1 MLRLKNMSNSKI
13 ENQNETNGT
22 IEVVEERKES
32 AGESKSVSQLAKE
45 GVFYNVVVRLGNTF
59 TQFIGGI
66 ILVRLLEPNDFGLL
80 QLGWLIIGF
89 ATKFGE
95 FGFNMGLIQ
104 RNKEVRS
111 EHVNTLF
118 VLDLS
123 FKVTLWL
130 ITLIC
135 TPWLTDF
142 FHEPR
147 LSTFLPVFSFYMVL
161 ECFSTSPITMLQ
173 RNMNF
178 KAYSQ
183 VLAIDRTV
191 QLAGALTFAAL
202 GFGVWCFVIGEFLGL
217 IWSSIRAIQLSGW
230 RPRLQYDREA
240 GKELFSY
247 GNWVFL
253 RNLFRYLSDNVDHLI
268 IGRVLD
274 SQQLGFYTKAFDLMK
289 TPRKRITR
297 SLSAVVFPAFA
308 KVQNQPNKVK
318 RGFEKLVLSVSLVA
332 YPIQVAMLMAA
343 PAFVY
348 VVMGEKWA
356 PTITCIQIM
365 CVAGILRALDPFL
378 NSVITT
384 SGFVRHSALRR
395 FIEFAILAAAVYIGV
410 RWGINGV
417 SAAVTI
423 TSIIVMV
430 LMINLIR
437 RVSLIGWREYFAP
450 QWPAILAS
458 VFMALAMW
466 GVNVGLENYIGKHSL
481 LMLIVSTAIG
491 FAVYVGVL
499 LLWRPKRVMNLYQ
512 ELAGDAKSVVA
523 KGKKKIADLKRR
535 LGFGKETVA

>member
-1 MLRLKNMSNSKI
+1 LHELKNMPNAKV
-13 ENQNETNGT
+13 ENDATTETS
-22 IEVVEERKES
+22 EAVAEPAKERATEN
-32 AGESKSVSQLAKE
+32 KSVSRLAKE
-45 GVFYNVVVRLGNTF
+45 GVFYNVIVRLGNTF
-59 TQFIGGI
+59 TQAVGGI
-66 ILVRLLEPNDFGLL
+66 VLLRLLDPVDFGLL

-104 RNKEVRS
+104 RNKEVRA

-130 ITLIC
+130 ITLAL

-142 FHEPR
+142 FHEPK
-147 LSTFLPVFSFYMVL
+147 LGIFLPIFSFYMVL

-183 VLAIDRTV
+183 VLAVDRTV

-202 GFGVWCFVIGEFLGL
+202 GFGVWSLVIGEFLGL
-217 IWSSIRAIQLSGW
+217 VWSAIRAIQLSGW
-230 RPRLQYDREA
+230 RPRLQFDRETS
-240 GKELFSY
+240 KELFGY

-253 RNLFRYLSDNVDHLI
+253 RNLFRYLSDNVDYLI
-268 IGRVLD
+268 IGRFLD
-274 SQQLGFYTKAFDLMK
+274 AHQLGYYTKAFELMK

-297 SLSAVVFPAFA
+297 ALSAVVFPAFA
-308 KVQNQPNKVK
+308 KVQNQPKRVK

-356 PTITCIQIM
+356 PTITCLQIM

-384 SGFVRHSALRR
+384 SGFVRHTALRR
-395 FIEFAILAAAVYIGV
+395 FIEFAILAAAVFIGV

-450 QWPAILAS
+450 QWPAIVSS

-466 GVNVGLENYIGKHSL
+466 GVNVGLGNYLGKHSL
-481 LMLIVSTAIG
+481 AMLIVSTAAG
-491 FAVYVGVL
+491 FAAYAGVL
-499 LLWRPKRVMNLYQ
+499 LVWRPKRVVDLYQ
-512 ELAGDAKSVVA
+512 ELSGDAKSVVGKA
-523 KGKKKIADLKRR
+523 KKKITQLKQR
-535 LGFGKETVA
+535 LGG

>member
-1 MLRLKNMSNSKI
+1 MPKSKI
-13 ENQNETNGT
+13 ENQAGISET
-22 IEVVEERKES
+22 VAVAEEEKKRTNLK
-32 AGESKSVSQLAKE
+32 KSVSKLAKE
-45 GVFYNVVVRLGNTF
+45 GVFYNVIVRLGNTF
-59 TQFIGGI
+59 TQFIGGV
-66 ILVRLLEPNDFGLL
+66 ILVRLLEPNDFGIL
-80 QLGWLIIGF
+80 QLGWLVIGF

-104 RNKEVRS
+104 RNKEVRN

-118 VLDLS
+118 VLDLG
-123 FKVTLWL
+123 FKVALWV
-130 ITLIC
+130 ITFAC
-135 TPWLTDF
+135 TPWLAGF

-147 LSTFLPVFSFYMVL
+147 LATFLPVFSFYMVL

-191 QLAGALTFAAL
+191 QLLGALTFAAM
-202 GFGVWCFVIGEFLGL
+202 GFGVWSLVIGEFLGL
-217 IWSSIRAIQLSGW
+217 IWSAIRAIQLSGW
-230 RPRLQYDREA
+230 RPRLQFDREA
-240 GKELFSY
+240 SRELFGY

-253 RNLFRYLSDNVDHLI
+253 RNLFRYLSDNVDYLI

-274 SQQLGFYTKAFDLMK
+274 SQQLGYYTKAFELMK

-297 SLSAVVFPAFA
+297 ALSAVVFPAFA

-318 RGFEKLVLSVSLVA
+318 RGFEKLVLVVSLVA
-332 YPIQVAMLMAA
+332 YPIQIAMLMAA

-356 PTITCIQIM
+356 PTIPCLQIM

-378 NSVITT
+378 NTVVTT

-395 FIEFAILAAAVYIGV
+395 AIEFAILAVAVYIGV

-423 TSIIVMV
+423 VSIITMA

-450 QWPAILAS
+450 QWPAIVSS
-458 VFMALAMW
+458 VFMAIAMW
-466 GVNVGLENYIGKHSL
+466 GVNAGLGNYLGGNSL
-481 LMLIVSTAIG
+481 LMLIVSTAAG
-491 FAVYVGVL
+491 FAAYVATL
-499 LLWRPKRVMNLYQ
+499 IAWRPQRVVVLYQ
-512 ELAGDAKSVVA
+512 ELAGDAKGVVA
-523 KGKKKIADLKRR
+523 KGKKKMARLKQR
-535 LGFGKETVA
+535 LGLQKESLPA

>member
-1 MLRLKNMSNSKI
+1 MPKAEMANPVAKD
-13 ENQNETNGT
+13 EA
-22 IEVVEERKES
+22 VAV
-32 AGESKSVSQLAKE
+32 AGESLDRPIGSENVAKLAKQ
-45 GVFYNVVVRLGNTF
+45 GVFYTVVVRLGNTF
-59 TQFIGGI
+59 TQFIGSLF
-66 ILVRLLEPNDFGLL
+66 LVRLLEPNDFGLL
-80 QLGWLIIGF
+80 QLGWLVIGF

-123 FKVTLWL
+123 FKVALW
-130 ITLIC
+130 IIACAC
-135 TPWLTDF
+135 TPWLADF
-142 FHEPR
+142 FHEPK
-147 LSTFLPVFSFYMVL
+147 LATFLPVFSFYMVL

-191 QLAGALTFAAL
+191 QLTGALTFAGL
-202 GFGVWCFVIGEFLGL
+202 GFGAWSLVIGEFLGL
-217 IWSSIRAIQLSGW
+217 LWSSLRAIQLSGW
-230 RPRLQYDREA
+230 RPSLQFDREA
-240 GKELFSY
+240 CRELFGY

-253 RNLFRYLSDNVDHLI
+253 RNLFRYLADNIDYLV
-268 IGRVLD
+268 IGRFLD
-274 SQQLGFYTKAFDLMK
+274 SQQLGYYTKAFELMK

-308 KVQNQPNKVK
+308 KVQNQPQKIK
-318 RGFEKLVLSVSLVA
+318 RGFEKLVLAVSLVA

-356 PTITCIQIM
+356 PTITCLQIM

-384 SGFVRHSALRR
+384 GGFVRHSALRR
-395 FIEFAILAAAVYIGV
+395 FIEFAILAVAVYIGV
-410 RWGINGV
+410 HWGINGV
-417 SAAVTI
+417 SVAVTI

-430 LMINLIR
+430 LMLNLIR
-437 RVSLIGWREYFAP
+437 RVSLIGWRAYLAP
-450 QWPAILAS
+450 QWPAIVSS

-466 GVNVGLENYIGKHSL
+466 GANVGLRPYLGAHSL
-481 LMLIVSTAIG
+481 PMLIVSTLAG
-491 FAVYVGVL
+491 FAAYVAVL
-499 LLWRPKRVMNLYQ
+499 IVWRPQRVVALYQ
-512 ELAGDAKSVVA
+512 ELAGDAQGVVA
-523 KGKKKIADLKRR
+523 KAKNKIAKLKQR
-535 LGFGKETVA
+535 LGL